1 MYDYLIVGSGIFG
14 STFACEANKA
24 GKKCLVID
32 KRDHIGG
39 NCYTKEMNGINIHVF
54 GPHIF
59 NTNNKQIWDYI
70 NQFCEFEQYTHRV
83 KVNYQDKIYSFPINL
98 LTFNQLWGCKTPQEA
113 QQEIEKRKKYDG
125 SNNLKN
131 WIVSQVGEEIFEIF
145 YKGYSEK
152 QWMRDCSEIPASIG
166 KRIPIRFD
174 FNDNYHKSTYCGIPK
189 NGNYTQIFEKML
201 SGIEVKL
208 NMPLESGWEK
218 IAKKLIYTG
227 PVDELFDYKYG
238 PLDYRSLRFEH
249 KVLSTDNFQGTSQV
263 NYTDKAVPWT
273 RIIEHKWFS
282 PKDTKGTVI
291 TYEYPELWEQSK
303 ERYYPINNDE
313 TKVLYKKYT
322 QEIPENIIVS
332 GRLGKFKY
340 LDMDACINLALKEI
354 KKEFNTK

>member
-1 MYDYLIVGSGIFG
+1 MYDFLIVGSGIFG
-14 STFACEANKA
+14 STFAYEANQA

-39 NCYTKEMNGINIHVF
+39 NCYTKKMNGINVHVF
-54 GPHIF
+54 GPHIL

-113 QQEIEKRKKYDG
+113 QREIEKRKKYDG

-152 QWMRDCSEIPASIG
+152 QWMRDCSEIPASVG

-174 FNDNYHKSTYCGIPK
+174 FNDNYHKSTYCGMPK
-189 NGNYTQIFEKML
+189 GGNYTQIFEKML

-208 NMPLESGWEK
+208 NTPLESGWEK

-227 PVDELFDYKYG
+227 PIDELFDYKYG

-249 KVLSTDNFQGTSQV
+249 KVLATNNFQGTSQV
-263 NYTDKAVPWT
+263 NYTDKTVPWT

-282 PKDTKGTVI
+282 PKDTKETVI
-291 TYEYPELWEQSK
+291 TYEYPESWEQGK
-303 ERYYPINNDE
+303 ERYYPINNNE
-313 TKVLYKKYT
+313 TSALYGKYV
-322 QEIPENIIVS
+322 QEIPKNIVVS
-332 GRLGKFKY
+332 GRLGLFKY
-340 LDMDACINLALKEI
+340 LDVDAVLGLALKEI
-354 KKEFNTK
+354 KKELC